1 MRPWRSSAGSD
12 DLIGR
17 IASESGTGDYK
28 SVRRSYFRETGEI
41 DAVLCDFDRMPVG
54 EVVEGPAIVESP
66 LTTIVVNA
74 GSVARKAESGSLVI
88 QVLEA

>member
-1 MRPWRSSAGSD
+1 M
-12 DLIGR
+12 
-17 IASESGTGDYK
+17 
-28 SVRRSYFRETGEI
+28 RRSYFRETGEI